1 MDKSFIRRMHL
12 FRNDETILEGK
23 TLEKINKIAKEKY
36 NILSKELI
44 DSSKEKLQEKI
55 KKEEEQKKL
64 IEDICVKLLYKN
76 E

>member
-1 MDKSFIRRMHL
+1 MHL

-64 IEDICVKLLYKN
+64 IEDICVKVVYKN